1 MKTTK
6 TTTIILIAVAAML
19 LLSGCTDWKKKY
31 SALTVEHENLKGLY
45 ENCQSGAGQAVGM
58 ADELAGCRS
67 EVSDLASQL
76 EECSNIAKDTG
87 FEGMDQSYDPM
98 TGDIT
103 VVLPNEIL
111 FDSGKVKLKKNIV
124 GQLDKVVSVL
134 QQRYASNQVDVV
146 GHTDTDPIKKS
157 KWADNW
163 QLGSERALA
172 VTRYLQKRGIQA
184 SALRSISCGEYRPVS
199 SSKSK
204 NRRVEIVVHTR

>member
-1 MKTTK
+1 MKTK
-6 TTTIILIAVAAML
+6 TTALILVALAVMVL
-19 LLSGCTDWKKKY
+19 VSGCTDWKKKY
-31 SALTVEHENLKGLY
+31 NALNVEHENLKGLY
-45 ENCQSGAGQAVGM
+45 ENCQSGAGQAAGM
-58 ADELAGCRS
+58 ADELAGCRA
-67 EVSDLASQL
+67 EVSDLAAQL
-76 EECSNIAKDTG
+76 EECSNLAKETG
-87 FEGMDQSYDPM
+87 FEGMDQSYDPI

-103 VVLPNEIL
+103 VTLPNEIL
-111 FDSGKVKLKKNIV
+111 FDSGKAKLKKVTV

-134 QQRYASNQVDVV
+134 QQRYSSNQVDIV

-184 SALRSISCGEYRPVS
+184 SVLRSVSCGEYRPVS